1 MRGAH
6 SGCSVN
12 SSSSDEDETL
22 GGVLVRFKGAT
33 DHTWVLE
40 AVPHSLT
47 GRRPYR
53 REALQARDAGGGKAK
68 ARKPQGGLTRV
79 EKGPGAASR

>member
-47 GRRPYR
+47 GGRPYR
-53 REALQARDAGGGKAK
+53 RGMLEVGRQKLGSLREAS
-68 ARKPQGGLTRV
+68 QG
-79 EKGPGAASR
+79 